1 MSCTLKN
8 FVKLVS
14 FAGAVFVIVVTA
26 QFGQLLKSSV
36 DVRNDALRKWS
47 AEGGTERLKAIAR
60 FSTTCLKPNQIIFSV
75 NIGSSDYLQSL
86 EPLPPE
92 LKSCAQEN
100 DLMEVYEVIKG
111 SVGIVH
117 TTAWPLSLLPGS
129 FQSSLPQ

>member
-60 FSTTCLKPNQIIFSV
+60 LSTTCLKPNQIIFSV
-75 NIGSSDYLQSL
+75 K
-86 EPLPPE
+86 E